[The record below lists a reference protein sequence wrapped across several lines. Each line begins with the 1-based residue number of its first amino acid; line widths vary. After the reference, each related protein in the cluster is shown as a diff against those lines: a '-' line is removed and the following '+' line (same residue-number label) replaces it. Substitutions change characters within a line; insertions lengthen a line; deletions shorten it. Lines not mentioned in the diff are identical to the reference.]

1 MKRLNIIL
9 LKLILLISIFFILYF
24 LYYKRI
30 IEVFDNNEIP
40 KIIHQ
45 TAPNDKKDWHKDWFE
60 CQKTWF
66 SLFPDFEYKMWND
79 DDIDKLVSDNFPEF
93 YNNTY
98 KNYDKKIK
106 KIDTSRYC
114 MLYMYGGMYVDMDYM
129 CYKNFWD
136 IIPKDKICIS
146 ESPFTHNEYLQNSLM
161 ISKPK
166 HTFWLDVLEE
176 ASKRA
181 NSITIIATGPN
192 LITDLYNKNS
202 DIIFPLPINQYNPMA
217 DVPFNNSMITRQLMT
232 EVWTKHEK

>member
-1 MKRLNIIL
+1 MKKINRNSIIF
-9 LKLILLISIFFILYF
+9 KLILLILIFFILYF
-24 LYYKRI
+24 LYYKKI
-30 IEVFDNNEIP
+30 KELFDNNDIP

-45 TAPNDKKDWHKDWFE
+45 TAPNDKKDWHKDWFD

-98 KNYDKKIK
+98 KNYDQKIK

-114 MLYMYGGMYVDMDYM
+114 MLYMYGGMYVDMDYI

-136 IIPKDKICIS
+136 IIPRDKICIS
-146 ESPFTHNEYLQNSLM
+146 ESPFPYEYLQNSLM

-166 HTFWLDVLEE
+166 HTFWLDVLQE

-181 NSITIIATGPN
+181 ELHTVTATGPI
-192 LITDLYNKNS
+192 LITDLYNKNPN
-202 DIIFPLPINQYNPMA
+202 IIFPLPVNEYNPMS
-217 DVPFNNSMITRQLMT
+217 DVQFNESMITRQLMT
-232 EVWTKHEK
+232 AVWTKN